1 MSGHIPSGC
10 QQSSLLCCRLSN
22 QPSQTT
28 LGPKPIRHDS
38 AASMLEADLTGLK
51 QQPFDTM
58 PLQLRLPAAKGSVD
72 PTHHRRRVIKLKPL
86 DDLGTGFAAGAPAD
100 GMTSSAVLAQPPAL
114 RARVQPGLKPAPAA
128 AGAGSPTSVL
138 DRGLST
144 PTHWHPPAPA
154 MPVPAAQQHQPT
166 PTHPLGSWAE
176 RQVWHKLPQPAAGNP
191 WGAAPLSA
199 GLPVKSNAQLAP
211 ASSRVRSRAAAL
223 LASGQRT
230 PRREAHLAWAWP
242 RHAPPG
248 GCSLTACGAWEL

>member
-1 MSGHIPSGC
+1 
-10 QQSSLLCCRLSN
+10 
-22 QPSQTT
+22 
-28 LGPKPIRHDS
+28 
-38 AASMLEADLTGLK
+38 MLEADLTGLK

-211 ASSRVRSRAAAL
+211 ASSRVRSRPAAL